1 MGIADQY
8 GTLEQGKFA
17 DFLVLEKDPMADV
30 KAFQQKDKQVYQGGK
45 RQYWY
50 TATKLLVKNQVV
62 KQALIFN
69 YSYKKWP
76 RVNTATR
83 PLFIFMG

>member
-17 DFLVLEKDPMADV
+17 VFLVLEKDPMADV

-45 RQYWY
+45 RQY
-50 TATKLLVKNQVV
+50 
-62 KQALIFN
+62 
-69 YSYKKWP
+69 
-76 RVNTATR
+76 
-83 PLFIFMG
+83 